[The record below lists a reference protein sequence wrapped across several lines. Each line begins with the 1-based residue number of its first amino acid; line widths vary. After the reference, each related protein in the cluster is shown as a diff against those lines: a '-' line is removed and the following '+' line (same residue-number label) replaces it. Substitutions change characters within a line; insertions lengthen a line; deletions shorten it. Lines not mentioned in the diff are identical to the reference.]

1 MKRRSFPDSDVS
13 RFFHSSSGASRF
25 TNDASLIGDVS
36 QTTSA
41 AFLSIREEG
50 IQEDSMDT
58 ASLLNGLRFV
68 DSFFPSGGY
77 AFSSGLEA
85 AVQGGAVQNGEE
97 LSRYVVETLT
107 TGMGEREA
115 VVVGL
120 AHEAYLSGSL
130 GIAFKADHDLEA
142 MQLGRESRTASRQ
155 MGRQVIRLAAD
166 QLASHP
172 VIETYLAAVEADRT
186 PGHLAVAIGLTLAT
200 AGWSKEDTI
209 AAFLYQTATGFVAAA
224 MKLMPLGQREGQ
236 RLLESWLEV
245 IERVSHKAAHENV
258 LQSWSPIQDIYAM
271 RHSRL
276 ESRLFRS

>member
-1 MKRRSFPDSDVS
+1 MNTF
-13 RFFHSSSGASRF
+13 
-25 TNDASLIGDVS
+25 
-36 QTTSA
+36 
-41 AFLSIREEG
+41 
-50 IQEDSMDT
+50 
-58 ASLLNGLRFV
+58 SLLKGLRFV

-85 AVQGGAVQNGEE
+85 AVQGGVVRNAEE
-97 LSRYVVETLT
+97 LSRYVVESLT

-115 VVVGL
+115 VTVGI
-120 AHEAYLSGSL
+120 AHEAYVSGVL
-130 GIAFKADHDLEA
+130 ETAFNADRELEA
-142 MQLGRESRTASRQ
+142 MKLGRESRAASRQ
-155 MGRQVIRLAAD
+155 MGRQIIRLAAD
-166 QLASHP
+166 QHTRQSL
-172 VIETYLAAVEADRT
+172 IEDYLAAVEAEQT
-186 PGHLAVAIGLTLAT
+186 PGHLAVTVGLTLAA

-224 MKLMPLGQREGQ
+224 MKLLPLGQREGQ

-245 IERVSHKAAHENV
+245 IEAISHKAAHQQV

>member
-1 MKRRSFPDSDVS
+1 MNTV
-13 RFFHSSSGASRF
+13 
-25 TNDASLIGDVS
+25 
-36 QTTSA
+36 
-41 AFLSIREEG
+41 
-50 IQEDSMDT
+50 
-58 ASLLNGLRFV
+58 SLLNGLRFV

-85 AVQGGAVQNGEE
+85 AVQGGAVRNAED
-97 LSRYVVETLT
+97 LSRYVVELLT
-107 TGMGEREA
+107 IGIGERDA
-115 VVVGL
+115 VAVGL
-120 AHEAYLSGSL
+120 AHDAYVFGFLE
-130 GIAFKADHDLEA
+130 IAFKADRELEA
-142 MQLGRESRTASRQ
+142 MKLGRESRTASRQ

-166 QLASHP
+166 QLASQP
-172 VIETYLAAVEADRT
+172 LIEDYVAAVEAEQT
-186 PGHLAVAIGLTLAT
+186 TGHLAVTVGLTLAA

-224 MKLMPLGQREGQ
+224 MKLLPLGQREGQ

-245 IERVSHKAAHENV
+245 IEPISHKAAHQQV